1 MATFNG
7 LPLYEGEMLDEL
19 GGVLRVSLVDRPA
32 VQSDFLMF
40 NEQKPMQ
47 TFAVANEEK
56 RLIRGVLMRA
66 DYPIYR
72 IGTSGFEYYITF
84 SAKTIRKVFEK
95 YLREHRSSNVNLRH
109 EPDSEVKGVDLTQIF
124 FKDTAAG
131 IAPVGFEEIEEGSAF
146 GEYHVTNDAVWNAV
160 KEGTFKG
167 FSIEGYF
174 QEVEIENNTKKNN
187 MSMNLRKVFVLMRD
201 VVTDKAVLLWDGDED
216 LKAGDDVFVEEEGE
230 RKPAP
235 DGDYTTEDGK
245 KIVVAGGKVAELI
258 DPEAEVAPEEA
269 EVEAAEEPA
278 EETEAEPDAPAEGV
292 SREEFDAL
300 AQQVADL
307 QAALDKLTTA
317 NEQMRE
323 ANTQLREQVE
333 AFAKAPAAD
342 PAHEQFRETPSVD
355 DAKLPKEVKKVAAF
369 SKIKK
374 F

>member
-7 LPLYEGEMLDEL
+7 LPLYEGEILDEL

-72 IGTSGFEYYITF
+72 IGNSGFEYYITF

-95 YLREHRSSNVNLRH
+95 YLREHRSSNVNIMH
-109 EPDSEVKGVDLTQIF
+109 EADSEVKGVDLTQIF

-146 GEYHVTNDAVWNAV
+146 GEYHVTNDEVWNAV
-160 KEGTFKG
+160 KAGTFRG

-174 QEVEIENNTKKNN
+174 NEVETQETFQKQKN
-187 MSMNLRKVFVLMRD
+187 MSVNFRKVFVRMRD
-201 VVTDKAVLLWDGDED
+201 VVTDKAVLLWDGEDD
-216 LKAGDDVFVEEEGE
+216 LKAGDEVFVEEEGE

-245 KIVVAGGKVAELI
+245 KIVVAGGKVAEII
-258 DPEAEVAPEEA
+258 DPKAEVAPEEG
-269 EVEAAEEPA
+269 
-278 EETEAEPDAPAEGV
+278 AEGDP
-292 SREEFDAL
+292 REAGTRGDEDELWAMFN
-300 AQQVADL
+300 DL
-307 QAALDKLTTA
+307 LKRVESLEEQIKEMAAS
-317 NEQMRE
+317 NEQMAE
-323 ANTQLREQVE
+323 ANTKLREQVE

-342 PAHEQFRETPSVD
+342 PAHEQFREEPSID
-355 DAKLPKEVKKVAAF
+355 MSKLPKGAQIAA
-369 SKIKK
+369 SIVGAKRK
-374 F
+374 

>member
-32 VQSDFLMF
+32 MRSDFLMF

-56 RLIRGVLMRA
+56 RLIRGVLLRA

-95 YLREHRSSNVNLRH
+95 YLREHRSSNVNLMH
-109 EPDSEVKGVDLTQIF
+109 QADSEVKGVDLTQIF

-131 IAPVGFEEIEEGSAF
+131 IAPVGFEDIEEGSAF

-160 KEGTFKG
+160 KAGTFKG

-174 QEVEIENNTKKNN
+174 NEVEIENTKKNN

-245 KIVVAGGKVAELI
+245 KIVVVGGKVAELI

-278 EETEAEPDAPAEGV
+278 EEPEAEPEAPAESV
-292 SREEFDAL
+292 SREEFDKL

-307 QAALDKLTTA
+307 KAALDALTTA

-342 PAHEQFRETPSVD
+342 PAHEQFREPVNVD
-355 DAKLPKEVKKVAAF
+355 LDKLPKSAQNAA
-369 SKIKK
+369 KIFGAKRK
-374 F
+374 